1 MRIHGQMYLGVE
13 PPVTIYLPHVRGNK
27 PQAGDISLPK
37 LYNGKAVVW
46 REPPKS
52 KTLERKSV
60 SRPFVVCFFAE
71 PLYREALCFLFLC
84 VTYVLYRNRIYHRI
98 GAAASALPHR
108 QLKRYVYKL
117 AIPRLENG

>member
-84 VTYVLYRNRIYHRI
+84 VTYVLCRNSVW
-98 GAAASALPHR
+98 AFPLPFCN
-108 QLKRYVYKL
+108 KFCY
-117 AIPRLENG
+117 A